1 MINFLNKIL
10 AKKKINN
17 KNKTSFLEIKKNT
30 NIEKIF
36 NSISNFSEK
45 NEIRYVG
52 GCIRKILNK
61 ENVDDIDLATN
72 VKPDEVIK
80 ILKKNDISFYESGID
95 HGTVTAKINNKNFE
109 ITSLRRDLFSD
120 GRHAKVEFSN
130 NWLED
135 ASRRDFTINSIY
147 ADINGNLYDP
157 FQGKKDLE
165 NGEIKF
171 IGDADLRIKEDYLR
185 ILRYVRFFLNYSKKE
200 HDPNIKKVIRQN
212 LPGVSKLSSE
222 RLLDELKKLLVS
234 DGFLR
239 LNENDFCKEI
249 IMLIFPQ
256 LTHLHLFK
264 NLNEQS
270 LKIFR
275 SGDFIFLISLL
286 IIDNTDNSEYFL
298 YKFNISN
305 KDKKRINFLKEI
317 FSKDLDKK
325 IFSKDYLWKV
335 FYFNN
340 IDYLNDLLNFAIFK
354 SKKIDKKLIGLKEF
368 FNTQNQPIFPIKAK
382 QLIEDYNLEESREL
396 GKKLKQIENIWIN
409 NSFKISVKEI
419 EKVIN
424 N

>member
-10 AKKKINN
+10 AKQKINN

-72 VKPDEVIK
+72 IKPDEVIK

-109 ITSLRRDLFSD
+109 ITSLRKDLFSD

-130 NWLED
+130 DWLED

-157 FQGKKDLE
+157 FNGKKDLE

-171 IGDADLRIKEDYLR
+171 IGDAELRIKEDYLR

-212 LPGVSKLSSE
+212 LTGVSKLSSE
-222 RLLDELKKLLVS
+222 RLLDELKKLLIS

-256 LTHLHLFK
+256 LINLNLFK
-264 NLNEQS
+264 NLNGQS
-270 LKIFR
+270 LKIFK

-286 IIDNTDNSEYFL
+286 IIDNTDNSDYFL

-325 IFSKDYLWKV
+325 TFSKDYLWKI
-335 FYFNN
+335 FYHNN

-354 SKKIDKKLIGLKEF
+354 SKKIDKKLIDLKEF
-368 FNTQNQPIFPIKAK
+368 FNTKNQPIFPIKAK
-382 QLIEDYNLEESREL
+382 QLIENYNLKEGREL
-396 GKKLKQIENIWIN
+396 GQKLKQIENIWIS
-409 NSFKISVKEI
+409 NSFKISAKEI